1 MKKTAL
7 AVVAVFFMAV
17 LSGYAG
23 TKPRIAPPPP
33 RVDVVPDSPTP
44 YHVWIAGYWKWAG
57 VNYVWVEGRWVKP
70 KPGKAWVPGKWVKK
84 GSPQEEV
91 RAGPSSL
98 TSARGRSYSRS
109 RASSGSGND
118 VLTIQPAAR
127 RGIPGKDHG

>member
-57 VNYVWVEGRWVKP
+57 INYVWVEGRWVKP

-84 GSPQEEV
+84 GSYWAWT
-91 RAGPSSL
+91 AGRWQKVKTDKPK
-98 TSARGRSYSRS
+98 
-109 RASSGSGND
+109 
-118 VLTIQPAAR
+118 PAKKKEPKA
-127 RGIPGKDHG
+127 PKKK